1 MIRRPPRSTRT
12 DTLFPY
18 TTRFRSVDQVV
29 ERRYLL
35 IGVGDHRIIE
45 LLPLGRFDVLFPAL
59 VRIDRIDREPDRL
72 HPALVPFGAQ
82 PCDFAQLGRA
92 DRREILGVAEEQ
104 APGRPEPLVETDT
117 PLRAV
122 SLEIGG
128 NLAKLD
134 RHA

>member
-1 MIRRPPRSTRT
+1 MRIS
-12 DTLFPY
+12 DWSSDVCSSDL
-18 TTRFRSVDQVV
+18 
-29 ERRYLL
+29 ERRDLL

-122 SLEIGG
+122 
-128 NLAKLD
+128 D
-134 RHA
+134 RKSTRMNSSHYCAS